1 MPRQR
6 QYTNRIHI
14 DLCTDLET
22 YEKFKEKTYREHTS
36 VSEKFTEMMREDI
49 RRDEIQ
55 GPENLFNIQY
65 NPIDSLS
72 VQLLLRKTI
81 SRQRGEFLVNSIK
94 DKKDVAIVHQNLVM
108 LTELTRSRL
117 YTHDI
122 ESTNN
127 NHIAVSTEEIEG
139 IKKTFDEE
147 QAYNTSRAINDD
159 KIET

>member
-22 YEKFKEKTYREHTS
+22 YEKFKEKAYREHTS
-36 VSEKFTEMMREDI
+36 VSEKVTEMMREDI

-55 GPENLFNIQY
+55 GPENPSNIQY

-81 SRQRGEFLVNSIK
+81 SRQRGEFLVNSVK
-94 DKKDVAIVHQNLVM
+94 DKKDLAIVHQNLVR
-108 LTELTRSRL
+108 LTELTHRRL
-117 YTHDI
+117 YTYDI

-127 NHIAVSTEEIEG
+127 NDHLALSTEEIES
-139 IKKTFDEE
+139 IKMTYDEEE
-147 QAYNTSRAINDD
+147 QAY
-159 KIET
+159 